1 MSKQI
6 DERITRVLEKFEEI
20 RGCTSCWNEPLN
32 WYAPMSEEEV
42 AAYEKEKSIRLPE
55 EYRRFITSIG
65 ANGNKL
71 FYGIAHLD
79 NQKEEGCI
87 PENPF
92 PFSFDNFPFFL
103 YMTEEE
109 LDNFDYD
116 SACSGFLH
124 LNTEGCGMDS
134 VLMALSGSLILQ
146 MIMALYQC
154 VIKRQ
159 TSLLVSLTGWNT
171 GQNRKKQIIK
181 VSHFRILHQ
190 FRRHQITRILLAGR
204 WDGLNNREARLFLC
218 IE

>member
-20 RGCTSCWNEPLN
+20 RCCSSCWNEPLN

-134 VLMALSGSLILQ
+134 VLVVNSTDPSVYGTVWFFDFANDYGAVPMRDKKTNKPFSFLDWLEYWAEQEETDNKSFTFSDTAPVPPPPDNPDIVGRQ
-146 MIMALYQC
+146 MGW
-154 VIKRQ
+154 IK
-159 TSLLVSLTGWNT
+159 
-171 GQNRKKQIIK
+171 
-181 VSHFRILHQ
+181 
-190 FRRHQITRILLAGR
+190 
-204 WDGLNNREARLFLC
+204 
-218 IE
+218 

>member
-42 AAYEKEKSIRLPE
+42 AAYEKEKGIRLPE

-134 VLMALSGSLILQ
+134 VLVVNSTDPSVYGTVWFFDFANDFGTLPMRDKKTNKPFSFLDWLEYWAEQEETDNKSFTFSDTAPVPPPPDNPDIVGRQ
-146 MIMALYQC
+146 MGW
-154 VIKRQ
+154 IK
-159 TSLLVSLTGWNT
+159 
-171 GQNRKKQIIK
+171 
-181 VSHFRILHQ
+181 
-190 FRRHQITRILLAGR
+190 
-204 WDGLNNREARLFLC
+204 
-218 IE
+218 